1 LKKKII
7 DLSIAIENDLPS
19 DPPMM
24 IPKIQ
29 YVGHDEG
36 ADQMGLF
43 FPGIDKNRD
52 LPEGKGWAM
61 EFVTLATHAGTHLD
75 APWHYHPKM
84 DRGKDALTIDQVPL
98 EWCTGPGVKLD
109 FRHFP
114 DGYLVTAKDMEAAFK
129 KIKYDLR
136 EGDIVLVNTGADRFW
151 GKPEY
156 LIKGC
161 GMGRESTLWLCER
174 GVKVVGT
181 DAWSWDRPLPLIA
194 QDFAKSKD
202 GSIIWEG
209 HFASIERGYCHMEK
223 LTNLD
228 KLPDHGFT
236 VYCFPVKIKGASA
249 GWTRAVAML

>member
-1 LKKKII
+1 MKKKII

-29 YVGHDEG
+29 YVNHDQG
-36 ADQMGLF
+36 ADQMALF

-52 LPEGKGWAM
+52 LPGGKGWAM
-61 EFVTLATHAGTHLD
+61 EFVTLATHSGTHLD
-75 APWHYHPKM
+75 APWHYHPTM
-84 DRGKDALTIDQVPL
+84 DRGKDALTIDRVPL
-98 EWCTGPGVKLD
+98 DWCTGPGVKLD
-109 FRHFP
+109 FRRFP
-114 DGYLVTAKDMEAAFK
+114 DGYLVTAEDMEAAFK
-129 KIKYDLR
+129 QMDYVLR
-136 EGDIVLVNTGADRFW
+136 EGDIVLVNTGADRHW

-156 LIKGC
+156 LTSGC

-181 DAWSWDRPLPLIA
+181 DAWSWDRPLPSIA
-194 QDFAKSKD
+194 RDFAKTGDS
-202 GSIIWEG
+202 SIIWEG

-228 KLPDHGFT
+228 MLPDRGFT
-236 VYCFPVKIKGASA
+236 VCCFPVKIKGASA
-249 GWTRAVAML
+249 GWVRAVAIL